1 MTQVRVIKASE
12 KEVDVASGAMTRM
25 AGVSASLVGARGI
38 HLAIATLPAGSRSSA
53 HWHTNCESAIYI
65 TRGRGRFLVGEKLE
79 ESLEF
84 EAGDFI
90 YVPAEALHQPVND
103 GPEPVEMV
111 VARNSP
117 VEMVR
122 EYPG

>member
-1 MTQVRVIKASE
+1 MAQVRVVKADE

-25 AGVSASLVGARGI
+25 AGVSASLVGAQGI
-38 HLAIATLPAGSRSSA
+38 HLAVATLPAGSRSSA

-65 TRGRGRFLVGEKLE
+65 TRGRGRFLVGERLE
-79 ESLEF
+79 ESLDF

-111 VARNSP
+111 V
-117 VEMVR
+117 VVR
-122 EYPG
+122 EYQG